1 MPHLSIPDW
10 GAEGLN
16 GTRAFLPH
24 HPLTMITVEGSC
36 TGKGTVSAP
45 SPFHPGT
52 FPAFVTQFGFVTQAL
67 APSHVPGSEVM
78 DSKAGESS
86 LVGRGVGGL
95 LAWCHSVGRARGS
108 FPAPHQASSAG
119 TPSSRLCPAPELP
132 ARVLRDLSWYRWLH
146 QAPKS
151 QAAS

>member
-1 MPHLSIPDW
+1 MSGARQSSVCPMPRQCPPSPWEPHPPTMPHLSIPDW

-36 TGKGTVSAP
+36 AGEGTVSAP

-95 LAWCHSVGRARGS
+95 LAWCHSVGRA
-108 FPAPHQASSAG
+108 
-119 TPSSRLCPAPELP
+119 
-132 ARVLRDLSWYRWLH
+132 
-146 QAPKS
+146 
-151 QAAS
+151 